1 MQKNKHRKE
10 SIMINLLL
18 SYKAFMQQFLHFCTT
33 HKTTLK
39 CLVITLLTLI
49 GMQANAQQAGI
60 EAVTVTTNPDG
71 SQDYS
76 MTLQALF
83 IMTALS
89 LIPAAIMMMT
99 SFTRIIVVLS
109 ILRQAIGLQ
118 QSPSNQILIGISLF
132 MSMFIMAPVFEQV
145 NEKALQPYL
154 SEEMTS
160 LEAFEEAK
168 LPMRDF
174 MLSQTRVTD
183 LETFIRIGGYEGQF
197 DSPEQVPLTV
207 LIPAFVTSELKT
219 AFQIGF
225 MLFIPF
231 LILDLVVASILMA
244 MGMMMLSPMIVS
256 LPFKLMLFVLVDGWN
271 LILGTLATSFGMGV

>member
-1 MQKNKHRKE
+1 M
-10 SIMINLLL
+10 
-18 SYKAFMQQFLHFCTT
+18 
-33 HKTTLK
+33 HKGFFS
-39 CLVITLLTLI
+39 LVVLCIISLCSLDVF
-49 GMQANAQQAGI
+49 AQQQGGLQ
-60 EAVTVTTNPDG
+60 AVTVTTNDDG
-71 SQDYS
+71 TTDYS

-89 LIPAAIMMMT
+89 LIPAFVMMMT

-118 QSPSNQILIGISLF
+118 QSPSNQILIGVSLF
-132 MSMFIMAPVFEQV
+132 LSMFIMAPVFEEI
-145 NEKALQPYL
+145 NETALQPYL
-154 SEEMTS
+154 NETMTS
-160 LEAFEEAK
+160 KQAFENAK
-168 LPMRDF
+168 EPMREF
-174 MLSQTRVTD
+174 MLGQTRMTD
-183 LETFIRIGGYEGQF
+183 LETFVKIGGYEGQF
-197 DSPEQVPLTV
+197 ADPSEVPLTV

-225 MLFIPF
+225 MLFLPF

-271 LILGTLATSFGMGV
+271 LIFGTLATSFGMGV

>member
-1 MQKNKHRKE
+1 
-10 SIMINLLL
+10 
-18 SYKAFMQQFLHFCTT
+18 
-33 HKTTLK
+33 
-39 CLVITLLTLI
+39 
-49 GMQANAQQAGI
+49 
-60 EAVTVTTNPDG
+60 
-71 SQDYS
+71 

-89 LIPAAIMMMT
+89 LIPAFIMMMT

-118 QSPSNQILIGISLF
+118 QSPSNQILIGVSLF
-132 MSMFIMAPVFEQV
+132 LSLFIMAPVFDQI

-154 SEEMTS
+154 DEQMTS
-160 LEAFEEAK
+160 KEAFDEAK
-168 LPMRDF
+168 EPMRAF
-174 MLSQTRVTD
+174 MLSQTRVKD
-183 LETFIRIGGYEGQF
+183 LETFVRIAGDEDKYQEP
-197 DSPEQVPLTV
+197 SEVPLTI
-207 LIPAFVTSELKT
+207 LIPSFVTSELKT

-231 LILDLVVASILMA
+231 LIIDLVVASILMA

-271 LILGTLATSFGMGV
+271 LIFGTLATSFGMGV

>member
-1 MQKNKHRKE
+1 MNKRRL
-10 SIMINLLL
+10 SVWLLL
-18 SYKAFMQQFLHFCTT
+18 
-33 HKTTLK
+33 
-39 CLVITLLTLI
+39 LVGVI
-49 GMQANAQQAGI
+49 GLSSSPALAQQGI
-60 EAVTVTTNPDG
+60 PAVTVTTNGDG
-71 SQDYS
+71 SQDYT

-89 LIPAAIMMMT
+89 LIPAFIMLMT

-118 QSPSNQILIGISLF
+118 QSPSNQILIGVSLF
-132 MSMFIMAPVFEQV
+132 LSMFIMGPVFEEA
-145 NEKALQPYL
+145 NARALQPYL
-154 SEEMTS
+154 AEELTMM
-160 LEAFEEAK
+160 EAVEEAK
-168 LPMRDF
+168 GPFRAF
-174 MLSQTRVTD
+174 MLSQTRVKD
-183 LETFIRIGGYEGQF
+183 LETFVRIGGMEDQF
-197 DSPEQVPLTV
+197 DDPADVPMNV

-231 LILDLVVASILMA
+231 LIIDLVVASILMA

-271 LILGTLATSFGMGV
+271 LIFGTLATSFGMGT

>member
-1 MQKNKHRKE
+1 MTSKLMKWLGVALP
-10 SIMINLLL
+10 IYLLAAPVL
-18 SYKAFMQQFLHFCTT
+18 
-33 HKTTLK
+33 
-39 CLVITLLTLI
+39 
-49 GMQANAQQAGI
+49 AQQGI
-60 EAVTVTTNPDG
+60 PAVTVTTNNDG
-71 SQDYS
+71 SQDYT

-89 LIPAAIMMMT
+89 LLPAFIMMMT

-118 QSPSNQILIGISLF
+118 QSPSNQILIGVSLF
-132 MSMFIMAPVFEQV
+132 LSMFIMAPVFDEI
-145 NEKALQPYL
+145 NERALQPYL
-154 SEEMTS
+154 EEEMTS
-160 LEAFEEAK
+160 MEAIEQAK
-168 LPMRDF
+168 GPMRAF
-174 MLSQTRVTD
+174 MLSQTRVKD
-183 LETFIRIGGYEGQF
+183 LETFVSIAGDEDKYQ
-197 DSPEQVPLTV
+197 DPADVPLNI

-231 LILDLVVASILMA
+231 LIIDLVVASILMA

-271 LILGTLATSFGMGV
+271 LIFGTLATSFGMGV

>member
-1 MQKNKHRKE
+1 MTSK
-10 SIMINLLL
+10 IMKWLGIALPIYLLAAPVL
-18 SYKAFMQQFLHFCTT
+18 
-33 HKTTLK
+33 
-39 CLVITLLTLI
+39 
-49 GMQANAQQAGI
+49 AQQGI
-60 EAVTVTTNPDG
+60 PAVTVTTNNDG
-71 SQDYS
+71 SQDYT

-89 LIPAAIMMMT
+89 LLPAFIMMMT

-118 QSPSNQILIGISLF
+118 QSPSNQILIGVSLF
-132 MSMFIMAPVFEQV
+132 LSMFIMAPVFDEI
-145 NEKALQPYL
+145 NERALQPYL
-154 SEEMTS
+154 EEEMTS
-160 LEAFEEAK
+160 MEAIEQAK
-168 LPMRDF
+168 GPMWAF
-174 MLSQTRVTD
+174 MLSQTRVKD
-183 LETFIRIGGYEGQF
+183 LETFVSIAGDEDKYQ
-197 DSPEQVPLTV
+197 DPADVPLNI

-231 LILDLVVASILMA
+231 LIIDLVVASILMA

-271 LILGTLATSFGMGV
+271 LIFGTLATSFGMGV

>member
-1 MQKNKHRKE
+1 MTNKMKV
-10 SIMINLLL
+10 IVMIVLGGLML
-18 SYKAFMQQFLHFCTT
+18 SLPA
-33 HKTTLK
+33 
-39 CLVITLLTLI
+39 I
-49 GMQANAQQAGI
+49 AQQGI
-60 EAVTVTTNPDG
+60 PAVTVTNNGDG
-71 SQDYS
+71 TQDYT

-89 LIPAAIMMMT
+89 LIPAFVMMMT

-118 QSPSNQILIGISLF
+118 QSPSNQILVGVSLF
-132 MSMFIMAPVFEQV
+132 LSLLILTPVFDEINV
-145 NEKALQPYL
+145 RALQPYL
-154 SEEMTS
+154 EEEMTS
-160 LEAFEEAK
+160 MEAFEQAK
-168 LPMRDF
+168 GPMRAF
-174 MLSQTRVTD
+174 MLSQTRVKD
-183 LETFIRIGGYEGQF
+183 LETFVSIAGEEDKYA
-197 DSPEQVPLTV
+197 DPTDVPLNI

-231 LILDLVVASILMA
+231 LIIDLVVASILMA

-271 LILGTLATSFGMGV
+271 LIFGTLATSFGMGV

>member
-1 MQKNKHRKE
+1 MTNKMKA
-10 SIMINLLL
+10 IVILLL
-18 SYKAFMQQFLHFCTT
+18 AGM
-33 HKTTLK
+33 
-39 CLVITLLTLI
+39 LLSLP
-49 GMQANAQQAGI
+49 AVAQQGI
-60 EAVTVTTNPDG
+60 PAVTVTNNGDG
-71 SQDYS
+71 TQDYT

-89 LIPAAIMMMT
+89 LIPAFIMMMT

-118 QSPSNQILIGISLF
+118 QSPSNQILVGVSLF
-132 MSMFIMAPVFEQV
+132 LSLFIMTPVFDEINV
-145 NEKALQPYL
+145 RALQPYL
-154 SEEMTS
+154 DEEMTS
-160 LEAFEEAK
+160 MEAFEQAK
-168 LPMRDF
+168 GPMRAF
-174 MLSQTRVTD
+174 MLSQTRVKD
-183 LETFIRIGGYEGQF
+183 LETFVSIAGEEDQYADPTE
-197 DSPEQVPLTV
+197 VPLNI

-231 LILDLVVASILMA
+231 LIIDLVVASILMA

-271 LILGTLATSFGMGV
+271 LIFGTLATSFGMGV